1 MRIAS
6 NLKNY
11 VELEGVNKYF
21 IDGDREFHA
30 IKNVCLSASPGELLV
45 LLGPSGS
52 GKTTLLTLIAGL
64 LSPTSGALSLFGR
77 PVEDY
82 SNKELQLLRARR
94 IGFIFQDFLLI
105 DSLLVIEN
113 IAVVLRFSGM
123 KRSGALAAAGKLLDQ
138 FHIGHLA
145 RKLPS
150 TISQGEKQRVA
161 VARAIANNPEL
172 IIADEPTASLE
183 TSQGF
188 DIIKLL
194 HNYAVE
200 EERCVIVATHD
211 LRIADLADRVMRV
224 EDGEI
229 QEECPGPF
237 TGTLNEKYI
246 AGRGFGES
254 RSEAQGG
261 CEGE

>member
-1 MRIAS
+1 MKIVS

-11 VELEGVNKYF
+11 VMLEGVNKIF
-21 IDGDREFHA
+21 LDGDQKFHA
-30 IKNVCLSASPGELLV
+30 VKNARLCASPGELLV

-64 LSPTSGALSLFGR
+64 LSPTSGKLLLFGR
-77 PVEDY
+77 SVEDY
-82 SNKELQLLRARR
+82 SQRELQSMRARK
-94 IGFIFQDFLLI
+94 IGFIFQNFLLI
-105 DSLLVIEN
+105 DAIPVVEN
-113 IAVVLRFSGM
+113 IALVLRFSGM
-123 KRSGALAAAGKLLDQ
+123 RRAEAITRARKLLDQ
-138 FHIGHLA
+138 FNIGYLA

-150 TISQGEKQRVA
+150 TLSQGEKQRVA

-194 HNYAVE
+194 HNYALE
-200 EERCVIVATHD
+200 EKRCVIVATHD

-224 EDGEI
+224 VDGEI
-229 QEECPGPF
+229 QVEGSGGFVKRKLPKQG
-237 TGTLNEKYI
+237 I
-246 AGRGFGES
+246 A
-254 RSEAQGG
+254 
-261 CEGE
+261 

>member
-11 VELEGVNKYF
+11 VELEGVNKTF
-21 IDGDREFHA
+21 VDGDMEFHA
-30 IKNVCLSASPGELLV
+30 IKDVCLSASPGELLV

-77 PVEDY
+77 PVGDY

-105 DSLLVIEN
+105 DSLLVVEN
-113 IAVVLRFSGM
+113 IAMVLRFSGM
-123 KRSGALAAAGKLLDQ
+123 KRSDALAVAGKLLDQ
-138 FHIGHLA
+138 FNIGHLA

-183 TSQGF
+183 SSQGF

-194 HNYAVE
+194 HSYAAE
-200 EERCVIVATHD
+200 EKRCVIVATHD
-211 LRIADLADRVMRV
+211 LRITDFADRVMMV

-229 QEECPGPF
+229 
-237 TGTLNEKYI
+237 
-246 AGRGFGES
+246 
-254 RSEAQGG
+254 RSEKSGDFMKTELLRRGIA
-261 CEGE
+261 